1 VPVVQPTWRT
11 AVIRVVPA
19 VLCMA
24 VIFALSSRSTLPKT
38 PGLAPELVSIAGHFT
53 VYAVLAVSL
62 WWGLGIVDLPP
73 GRRLALAFAGA
84 LLYGLSDEWHQSFV
98 PGRDPSMLDI
108 LVDSIG
114 ALCGLAVA
122 QVLLRGRGDVPDN
135 AGAR

>member
-1 VPVVQPTWRT
+1 
-11 AVIRVVPA
+11 
-19 VLCMA
+19 MA